1 MIFFLYLSIAIY
13 FLAMI
18 LIFFY
23 SLIQANL
30 LFNFLIADKK
40 KPVTI
45 PNDNRIWPK
54 VTVQLPVFNEK
65 YVVER
70 LIHSIALL
78 DYPKEQLEIQV
89 LDDSTDETSAIIQ
102 QTISKYPHI
111 NFVHLQ
117 RTIRTA
123 FKAGAL
129 KEGLAVA
136 KGDFMAIFDA
146 DFIPSPDFLKATV
159 SQFKKEEIGMV
170 QTRWTHVNENYSM
183 LTKLQA
189 FALDAHFLVEQVGR
203 NEQHAFINFNG
214 TAGVWRKSCILDAG
228 NWNDDTL
235 TEDLDLSYR
244 AQSAGWKF
252 VYLPYVESPAEL
264 PPVMSAL
271 KSQQFRWTKGG
282 AECARKHLKM
292 IFRSDLPIKIKI
304 HAFAHLL
311 NSSVFILVLLGS
323 LASIPIWL
331 GSFSAQVPPDV
342 MEWAGIFL
350 LSFVIISAVYIT
362 ANTFKSDSI
371 LKNFVLAIARLPLF
385 LSVSMGLSLHNALAV
400 WEGLTGQKTPFIRTP
415 KFNVEKHKSSLQ
427 DKLYL
432 SSKVP
437 ALSYLEAFFAF
448 LFMAIVVMS
457 IIYENNTLLPFHIAL
472 TIGYSLVA
480 YSSFRSYSYAQ

>member
-23 SLIQANL
+23 SLIQADL
-30 LFNFLIADKK
+30 LINFLIANKK
-40 KPVTI
+40 KPVSLL
-45 PNDNRIWPK
+45 NDNRIWPK
-54 VTVQLPVFNEK
+54 VTIQLPVFNEK

-78 DYPKEQLEIQV
+78 DYPGEQLEIQI
-89 LDDSTDETSAIIQ
+89 LDDSTDETSLIIQ
-102 QTISKYPHI
+102 ETISKYPNI
-111 NFVHLQ
+111 NFVHLR

-136 KGDFMAIFDA
+136 HGDFMAIFDA
-146 DFIPSPDFLKATV
+146 DFIPSPGFLKATV
-159 SQFKKEEIGMV
+159 PQFDDEGIGMV
-170 QTRWTHVNENYSM
+170 QTRWTHINENYSM

-203 NEQHAFINFNG
+203 NAQHAFMNFNG

-252 VYLPYVESPAEL
+252 IYLPYVEAPAEL

-271 KSQQFRWTKGG
+271 KSQQYRWTKGG

-292 IFRSDLPIKIKI
+292 ILRSNLPFKTKV

-311 NSSVFILVLLGS
+311 NSTVFILVLTVS

-331 GSFSAQVPPDV
+331 GNFFAHVPKDI
-342 MEWAGIFL
+342 MQWAGIFL

-362 ANTFKSDSI
+362 ANTFKNGAR
-371 LKNFVLAIARLPLF
+371 LKNLALAIGRLPLF
-385 LSVSMGLSLHNALAV
+385 LAVSMGLSLHNSLAV
-400 WEGLTGQKTPFIRTP
+400 WEGLTGKKTPFIRTP
-415 KFNVEKHKSSLQ
+415 KFNVERHKSSLQ

-432 SSKVP
+432 TSKVP
-437 ALSYLEAFFAF
+437 PHSYLEALLAL
-448 LFMAIVVMS
+448 LFTAIVVIS
-457 IIYENNTLLPFHIAL
+457 IIYGNHILLPFHVAL
-472 TIGYSLVA
+472 SIGYSLVA
-480 YSSFRSYSYAQ
+480 YSSFRSHAYSH